1 MRISLIGLT
10 LFCALGSM
18 LRAQSPNVNRA
29 EDEFPGLQVLPPG
42 SKVKGLS
49 LPRYEGNKVTALL
62 QADMLE
68 VVSRSEL
75 ALSNI
80 RAALYADNGE
90 TTTVKC
96 AQAGYDFR
104 KKAIVAPAKAE
115 VVHPNFTLSGVG
127 VIFSTYRRV
136 GFVKGPV
143 RTTIRS
149 AKTPPQ
155 Q

>member
-1 MRISLIGLT
+1 MRKSLIGLI
-10 LFCALGSM
+10 LFCALSCG
-18 LRAQSPNVNRA
+18 LRAQNPNVNRA

-49 LPRYEGNKVTALL
+49 LPRYEGNRVSALL
-62 QADMLE
+62 QADRLE

-75 ALSNI
+75 ALTNI

-90 TTTVKC
+90 TTTVQC
-96 AQAGYDFR
+96 AKAGYDFR
-104 KKAIVAPAKAE
+104 KKAIVAPAEAE
-115 VVHPNFTLSGVG
+115 VNHPNFSLSGVG

-149 AKTPPQ
+149 TKTPTRK
-155 Q
+155 

>member
-10 LFCALGSM
+10 FFCALSPM
-18 LRAQSPNVNRA
+18 LGAQSPNINRA

-49 LPRYEGNKVTALL
+49 LPRYEGNRVSALL
-62 QADMLE
+62 QADQLK
-68 VVSRSEL
+68 VVSRTEL
-75 ALSNI
+75 ALTNI

-90 TTTVKC
+90 TTTVQCSK
-96 AQAGYDFR
+96 AGYDFR
-104 KKAIVAPAKAE
+104 KKAIVAPAEAE
-115 VVHPNFTLSGVG
+115 VKHPQFSLSGVG
-127 VIFSTYRRV
+127 VIFSTHRRV

-149 AKTPPQ
+149 AKTTPRQ
-155 Q
+155 